1 MLGGGCAAT
10 RLNHALVRSLMCL
23 GARCIDS
30 VSWFFTSVLDGVVSG
45 RCDLAGLDEDLG
57 GEGVLWATGG
67 CFRGLAIHARLAKRR
82 AAEHRDSTSRFLDES
97 DFCSTSLRRRQA
109 TVDTDRSSASGVVV
123 APRRESGH
131 SSGWWEL
138 SALCGRRSLCA
149 RPAGARLGSSVVWRN
164 GGGVRLK
171 RASRTQAQIV
181 LLGRPGGRHR
191 DRGCLD
197 EAGGGLAPAVHHG
210 HGGATAGGGGAVC
223 RPAAGALSSHS
234 GWATRR
240 TSITRCGARLG
251 AKLPKRTS
259 FARGFPQATARIS
272 PRNCQGPRM
281 SSSGP
286 RRRLDLSS
294 MAALALYEKAV
305 ERLTR
310 LRPSAWHLVVA
321 ADDKCRAEHIER
333 IRRSCEVK
341 RLAGPGLSV
350 LPHCRH

>member
-57 GEGVLWATGG
+57 GEGVLWATGALQSVLG
-67 CFRGLAIHARLAKRR
+67 SLSDALRNIAILPADFWTKAIAAARLSGEDKRQLTPIE
-82 AAEHRDSTSRFLDES
+82 AAQAGLLWRLAEKAAILQGGGSSQLFVDVDPFAPVRQLCRLAERRRCQAQARQLDASSNCPPWSTRETTPRSGVPRRSRWRPGTSSTSRS
-97 DFCSTSLRRRQA
+97 
-109 TVDTDRSSASGVVV
+109 
-123 APRRESGH
+123 
-131 SSGWWEL
+131 W
-138 SALCGRRSLCA
+138 
-149 RPAGARLGSSVVWRN
+149 
-164 GGGVRLK
+164 
-171 RASRTQAQIV
+171 
-181 LLGRPGGRHR
+181 GRHR
-191 DRGCLD
+191 RRRRSRL
-197 EAGGGLAPAVHHG
+197 P
-210 HGGATAGGGGAVC
+210 TSC
-223 RPAAGALSSHS
+223 RCSIIAQWF
-234 GWATRR
+234 WATRR

-286 RRRLDLSS
+286 RRGGFEVAAIMLDLSS